1 MSNYTQNVSY
11 GPKDALTQGDPNKA
25 ILGTQIDAELS
36 EISTAIAS
44 KEDAANKGQPSGYAP
59 LNASSL
65 LVDSY
70 LTTNI
75 PRLDAASNLFTGTLL
90 SLSSVDPT
98 IRLVESDAAADNQR
112 WLIEA
117 QGEQLLFRLQND
129 AASVANNWI
138 TVDRTGTAIDS
149 VRFGAA
155 EWVFNRASNAQSTI
169 KIGEA
174 SALRGDSADSAII
187 FYGEQTGAI
196 GSVTITYT
204 GTQLQYSTSNVSS
217 VSYNMNCYVAAG
229 NLLRIFNTA
238 NTGYVT
244 FNHDGTN
251 FLITGVNTTNIVVS
265 GAALQPTTIELG
277 HATDTTLS
285 RVSAGVVA
293 IEGANVVTETSG
305 DARYKKQ
312 GRNTIPIM
320 AAAMI
325 PAATNGPAQATVTAA
340 TNLQTY
346 KTLDFDQTTQEFAHF
361 QIPFPKGWNEGT
373 ITFQPIWTAAA
384 GTGGVV
390 WELEAVAVGNDD
402 AIDVAWGTAQNSI
415 DTLIAT
421 GDIHVG
427 PESSAITIAGTPAAD
442 DLVFFRIKR
451 APANASDTLT
461 ADARL
466 IGIRIF
472 YTDNA
477 ADDT

>member
-11 GPKDALTQGDPNKA
+11 GQKDALTQGDPNKV
-25 ILGTQIDAELS
+25 ILGSQIDAEFS

-44 KEDAANKGQPSGYAP
+44 KEDFANKGQPSGYAP
-59 LNASSL
+59 LDSSSL
-65 LVDSY
+65 LTDAY

-75 PRLDAASNLFTGTLL
+75 PRLNGTMTITGRWTFSTLGPIFSVAS
-90 SLSSVDPT
+90 
-98 IRLVESDAAADNQR
+98 AAAANGWSLNINNANPGIQFYETDAPADEKC
-112 WLIEA
+112 WELHVTGGDFILA
-117 QGEQLLFRLQND
+117 GWND
-129 AASVANNWI
+129 AF
-138 TVDRTGTAIDS
+138 GTQ
-149 VRFGAA
+149 FGAVTVQRVGNTVGT
-155 EWVFNRASNAQSTI
+155 WTFN
-169 KIGEA
+169 G
-174 SALRGDSADSAII
+174 
-187 FYGEQTGAI
+187 
-196 GSVTITYT
+196 
-204 GTQLQYSTSNVSS
+204 
-217 VSYNMNCYVAAG
+217 
-229 NLLRIFNTA
+229 
-238 NTGYVT
+238 TGYV
-244 FNHDGTN
+244 FNTGAVQVTSIELGNAADTTLARVSAGVLSVEGATLATVSQAQTISAAWN
-251 FLITGVNTTNIVVS
+251 FTTAPQVAS
-265 GAALQPTTIELG
+265 LELG
-277 HATDTTLS
+277 HATDTTLT

-461 ADARL
+461 GDARL